1 MGIRIAT
8 ENHNW
13 HFKFFMWLR
22 GKLSKKDNTI
32 RFEDIIIELKPSN
45 INGIGVFAA
54 KPLKRNEFIAEG
66 IHKNN

>member
-1 MGIRIAT
+1 
-8 ENHNW
+8 
-13 HFKFFMWLR
+13 MWLR